1 MWAPHCSDSI
11 PPVCGLF
18 LFLPLSSLLSRHP
31 EMPCWQD
38 DTCKLF
44 HSLLTCRGPW
54 PSSQTHSKALKVRW
68 KIPLLFVALGDP
80 SSQPG
85 YSSYP
90 DGGLFLHWTRG
101 RMAKSIT
108 GQGMYTLIPSVSLS
122 VLTWLCTR
130 EFQAPSVF
138 LGFDSIPADPAG
150 QVLSASCSAKS
161 VSGAIYLVLLTF
173 LVAFLSYGF
182 LLVLAGLFLLLK
194 TCLHSPSSRG
204 NRHGWYS
211 VSILTVSSMCLLS

>member
-1 MWAPHCSDSI
+1 MDS
-11 PPVCGLF
+11 F
-18 LFLPLSSLLSRHP
+18 FSSLSPPCYLGTLKCHVGRMIHVSSFIHSWHVEVLGLQVRLTARLWRLSGRS
-31 EMPCWQD
+31 PCP
-38 DTCKLF
+38 
-44 HSLLTCRGPW
+44 SLLLVT
-54 PSSQTHSKALKVRW
+54 
-68 KIPLLFVALGDP
+68 DP

-90 DGGLFLHWTRG
+90 DGGLFLHWSRG

-211 VSILTVSSMCLLS
+211 VSILTGSSMCLLS